1 MNENNIDEVLQWYE
15 SFVDIVRQL
24 SLNAEDQIQKL
35 KGTVVTDEIATD
47 FSEIGMPYTEKL
59 LSYGWITQEQYD
71 HAQKIE
77 KMIERMTQK
86 KELWNDDALLNSD
99 EWDNCRKSG
108 RALLRTL
115 ASDVETCFRRK
126 LRE

>member
-1 MNENNIDEVLQWYE
+1 MNENNIDEVVQWYE

-35 KGTVVTDEIATD
+35 KGTVVTDEISSD
-47 FSEIGMPYTEKL
+47 FSEIGMPYAKKL
-59 LSYGWITQEQYD
+59 LSYGWITQEQFN

-77 KMIERMTQK
+77 KMIEQMTQK

-99 EWDNCRKSG
+99 EWNNCRKSG
-108 RALLRTL
+108 RALLQTL
-115 ASDVETCFRRK
+115 ESDERK
-126 LRE
+126 